1 MNCINAEAVLPGLG
15 VSPLSRVDSSV
26 YSIAILRVSV
36 AGQEDG
42 ISTQAQEV
50 VKPSWALGL
59 ATPV

>member
-42 ISTQAQEV
+42 ICTQEQE
-50 VKPSWALGL
+50 ALKSPWESG
-59 ATPV
+59 